1 MLNASGN
8 VSKHFVNVSLESIVL
23 ACASFISPLCAY
35 VMLQDFQYKFLRH
48 SPRDGLSTAM
58 LPSRWHKLH
67 IDPWLCLF
75 LLLNALLGLTVL
87 YSASGQDWSMITRQA
102 ISFFIGFIVMIA
114 MAQIPPK
121 VYQAFSP
128 WFYSFAILCLIAVMA
143 FGEIRLGAKR
153 WIGIPGFGSV
163 QPSEFMKIG
172 MPLMIAWF
180 LSRKALPPTFK
191 NIFISLILI
200 GIPFLLI
207 AEQPDLGTSLLV
219 LASGIFVLFL
229 SGLSWKMITG
239 ACAAA
244 CAVIPLAWTFLLHDY
259 QKQRVLTLINP
270 QADALDTGWN
280 IIQSETAIGS
290 GGLLGKGFLAGTQ
303 SHLHFLPEGH
313 TDFIIAA
320 FSEEFGFVGIIV
332 LILIYF
338 AIIFR
343 TFQISLNCFHNY
355 GRLVAGAFGLSF
367 FVYVFVNAGMVSGIL
382 PVVGVPLP
390 FMSYGGTAIITL
402 MATFGIVMSI
412 HTHR

>member
-1 MLNASGN
+1 MAPS
-8 VSKHFVNVSLESIVL
+8 S
-23 ACASFISPLCAY
+23 
-35 VMLQDFQYKFLRH
+35 QYKFLRQA
-48 SPRDGLSTAM
+48 PRDGLSTATQ
-58 LPSRWHKLH
+58 LSRWQQLH

-75 LLLNALLGLTVL
+75 LVLNALLGLTVL
-87 YSASGQDWSMITRQA
+87 YSASAQDVGLVSKQA
-102 ISFFIGFIVMIA
+102 MSFGIGFVVMFSL
-114 MAQIPPK
+114 AQIPPK

-128 WFYSFAILCLIAVMA
+128 YFYIFAVLSLLAVVI
-143 FGEIRLGAKR
+143 FGEVRMGAQR
-153 WIGIPGFGSV
+153 WIDIPGFGSV

-172 MPLMIAWF
+172 MPMMIAWF
-180 LSRKALPPTFK
+180 LSRKALPPSFSQV
-191 NIFISLILI
+191 ILSLVLI
-200 GIPFLLI
+200 VSPFLLI

-229 SGLSWKMITG
+229 SGLSWRLI
-239 ACAAA
+239 AAA
-244 CAVIPLAWTFLLHDY
+244 AGAVAMIIPIAWEFLLHDY
-259 QKQRVLTLINP
+259 QRQRVLTLLDP
-270 QADALDTGWN
+270 EADALGTGWN
-280 IIQSETAIGS
+280 IIQSKTAIGS
-290 GGLLGKGFLAGTQ
+290 GGFSGKGFLEGTQ

-320 FSEEFGFVGIIV
+320 YSEEFGLIGVSL
-332 LILIYF
+332 LILLYC

-343 TFQISLNCFHNY
+343 TFQIGLQSFHNY

-402 MATFGIVMSI
+402 MSTFGLVMSI